1 VSDKV
6 TFMFLNLHTVYGMF
20 IGSGSLSCDLSG
32 SGDKSNSRQ
41 NRWSLQ
47 GMLITVL

>member
-1 VSDKV
+1 MSDKS
-6 TFMFLNLHTVYGMF
+6 TCKFLNLHTVYGIF